1 MSRAK
6 AFHFM
11 VTVECDDSVQ
21 AEQVINERIDYDE
34 DYGFEYLIEWS
45 YMPETDEEAVV
56 DDEIEEHEITLSE
69 ADAAKLQT
77 AKMLIEST
85 EFWEQYASHDMDF
98 CLNMAHYYINETLRT
113 AWWK

>member
-34 DYGFEYLIEWS
+34 DYGFDYLIEWS
-45 YMPETDEEAVV
+45 YMPEIEVIEEDDEEEV
-56 DDEIEEHEITLSE
+56 EIALS
-69 ADAAKLQT
+69 DSDIIDLVT
-77 AKMLIEST
+77 ARQLIEST
-85 EFWEQYASHDMDF
+85 AFWQNHASHDMDF
-98 CLNMAHYYINETLRT
+98 CLHMAHHYINETLDSK
-113 AWWK
+113 WWK